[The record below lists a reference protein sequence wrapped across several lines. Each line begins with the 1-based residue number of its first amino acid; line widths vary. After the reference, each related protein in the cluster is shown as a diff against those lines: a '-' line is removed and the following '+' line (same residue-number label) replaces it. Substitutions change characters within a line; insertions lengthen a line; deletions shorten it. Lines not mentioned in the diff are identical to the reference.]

1 MWDMIYPIL
10 IVVASNT
17 VYNIC
22 AKSTPDN
29 VNSFASLAVTYLIAA
44 ICSAVMF
51 FATGEQKNLAAEISK
66 ANWTAYV
73 LGIAIVGLEFGYIC
87 IYRAG
92 WKISLGNLVASISLA
107 CVLVIVGVLL
117 YKETI
122 SLKQVIGIVLC
133 ISGIILIAK

>member
-1 MWDMIYPIL
+1 MWNMLYPIL

-22 AKSTPDN
+22 AKSTPND
-29 VNSFASLAVTYLIAA
+29 VNSFASLAITYVVAA
-44 ICSAVMF
+44 VCSSAMF
-51 FATGEQKNLAAEISK
+51 FITGEQKNFIAEVSK

-73 LGIAIVGLEFGYIC
+73 LGAAIVGLEFGYIC

-92 WKISLGNLVASISLA
+92 WKISLGNLVASITLA
-107 CVLVIVGVLL
+107 CVLIFVGVLF

-122 SLKQVIGIVLC
+122 SVKQLIGIVLC
-133 ISGIILIAK
+133 IAGMILIAK

>member
-1 MWDMIYPIL
+1 MWNMICPIL

-44 ICSAVMF
+44 VCSAVMF
-51 FATGEQKNLAAEISK
+51 FATGEQKNLAAEITK

>member
-1 MWDMIYPIL
+1 MICPIL

-44 ICSAVMF
+44 VCSAVMF
-51 FATGEQKNLAAEISK
+51 FATGEQKNLAAEITK

>member
-1 MWDMIYPIL
+1 MWNMIYPIL

-22 AKSTPDN
+22 TKSTPDN

-44 ICSAVMF
+44 VCSAAMF
-51 FATGEQKNLAAEISK
+51 FATGEQKNFAAEISK

-92 WKISLGNLVASISLA
+92 WKISLGNLVASITLS
-107 CVLVIVGVLL
+107 CVLVIVGILL
-117 YKETI
+117 YKETL
-122 SLKQVIGIVLC
+122 SLKQIIGIVLC

>member
-1 MWDMIYPIL
+1 MIYPIL

-51 FATGEQKNLAAEISK
+51 FATGEQKNLAVEISK

-122 SLKQVIGIVLC
+122 SLKQVVGIVLC

>member
-1 MWDMIYPIL
+1 MWNMIYPIL

-51 FATGEQKNLAAEISK
+51 FATGEQKNLAVEISK

-122 SLKQVIGIVLC
+122 SLKQVVGIVLC

>member
-1 MWDMIYPIL
+1 MWNMLYPIL

-22 AKSTPDN
+22 AKSTPND
-29 VNSFASLAVTYLIAA
+29 VNSFASLTITYAA
-44 ICSAVMF
+44 AAACSSAMF
-51 FATGEQKNLAAEISK
+51 FITGDQKNLIAEFSK

-73 LGIAIVGLEFGYIC
+73 LGAAIVGLEFGYIC

-92 WKISLGNLVASISLA
+92 WKISLGNLVASITLA
-107 CVLVIVGVLL
+107 CVLIFVGVLL

-122 SLKQVIGIVLC
+122 SVKQLIGIVLC
-133 ISGIILIAK
+133 IAGMILIAK